1 MASLKVRLAK
11 SALPLRPR
19 FAPAATR
26 RYATGSEPPDRPAKP
41 PMVERRRAEPARPE
55 PSFAGQVQGSIQ
67 ARLRREREQREQY
80 ERWRELKDPSRNW
93 MVTFFFVSG
102 LGIAYYLGTFWPRE
116 RDPSSTLP
124 LSKARGPRHNTK
136 LENMQAAWYDFI
148 EIVGKDNVS
157 TLDDDVERHRT
168 SSWSSHQPQPDEKP
182 FCVVYPAST
191 DEVSRLLKVCHKRRI
206 PVVGYSGGTSLEG
219 HYVQTRK
226 GISID
231 FGRMD
236 KVLALHK
243 EDMDVV
249 VQPAVGWESLN
260 DLLADDG
267 LFFPPDPGRG
277 AMIGGMVGTGCS
289 GTNAFRYGTI
299 REWVLSLT
307 VVLADG
313 TVIKTRQR
321 PRKSSAG
328 YDLTKLFIGSEGTL
342 GLVTEAVL
350 KVTVK
355 PQATSVAV
363 CSFPSVHQAAACA
376 ASVVANGVPVAAVE
390 ILDDNQMR
398 FTNAAGT
405 TSRTWAEAP
414 TLFFKFSGTAMGVKE
429 QAAQVQALARKA
441 GALTFEAARNQDEQ
455 EELWSARRS
464 ALWSTMAAGRE
475 SDKVW
480 TGDVAVPMTYLPE
493 IIEKTKEDLKS
504 SGMTAGIVGHV
515 GDGNFHS
522 RILPCRL
529 PLFSKTDAA
538 SALVCLL
545 YSDAQR
551 SKAEK
556 VVHRM
561 VKRAIEMEGTVTG
574 EHGVGLVK
582 RDYLPHELGE
592 TTVDAMRQIKLAL
605 DPLCLLN
612 CDKVVRVEKPKSG
625 LGASLHDV
633 LTRLKAEPQRFPKL
647 EVVYSPEQPVTEMV
661 CVVLP
666 QNGVRLRFDGPEQR
680 LRLIEVTDFTKNH
693 ITFKDR
699 DLLKPAAAAAAAVAA
714 AANGGG
720 SRSPPLGTQ
729 AVGPTFRHIYHRV
742 LGPTYAGEFI
752 PPGPGGGDGIY
763 VLSYPG
769 VAFNFALAEAAYS
782 PDKDVV
788 TLLAAASSQAATSM
802 AVFSGDSWAEAR
814 PTLWTAPLPSVRL
827 PSSVVGGGARSRDS
841 YPDEVSLVR
850 LRGSGGSIDMVRKW
864 NGSGPVF
871 RLQLGETTPQD
882 LVMALGPPSAI
893 YRKNDQKM
901 VIHTMRAAADGARGG
916 RSKAANAANA
926 DAGRPD
932 DLTDTDQSSMNTGSD
947 ESDGEATG
955 DGDDGE
961 HDQGGGGSSGECFYN
976 YFYLGFDVL
985 LSRPT
990 AGRSSSTGSNGIKN
1004 QHPDRLVATKL
1015 VLHGNIPGCYEFN
1028 RHRRCRWELR
1038 PDGPD
1043 SDDTAETT
1051 TAAAAAPL
1059 ADSETEFKVIE
1070 ERLARRCDGGGGAAT
1085 RQRGMVLNRGW
1096 GDSPGS
1102 SCEFLGGWEESGGG
1116 RRAEVAGGD
1125 STTTLYGFPGL
1136 VFEVLRNGYVNTV
1149 TCDRLAAL
1157 ASRRTTRPDREAAA
1171 GGRAAAPSS
1180 MRSAATVRGRTWGAA
1195 TAARTAAAVRSSA
1208 AASGIGRAPSAA
1220 EARRKERESSTDA
1233 VGGEGSN
1240 INVVVRC
1247 RGRSEREVRE
1257 GSPVVLRTDGVKGK
1271 VVELSTGAHALSNK
1285 TYSFDRV
1292 FSAAADQNMVFDDV
1306 VKPIL
1311 DDMLA
1316 GYNCTIFAYGQTGTG
1331 KTYTMSGDMEETTL
1345 GMVSEEAGIIP
1356 RALQHL
1362 FNRLEL
1368 GAGESCVKC
1377 SFIELYNEELRDLL
1391 AAEETR
1397 LKMFD
1402 DAARKTT
1409 VIQGMEERHIADAA
1423 QGLRV
1428 LRQGSVRRQV
1438 AATKCNDLSSR
1449 GHTVFTVTAY
1459 VKRGSDANGN
1469 NGGGGDDD
1477 VVAAGKLNLVDLA
1490 GSENIQRS
1498 GAEKLRAAEA
1508 GLINKSLLTLGRVI
1522 NALVDGGAH
1531 IPYRESKLTRLLQD
1545 SLGGRTKTCIIA
1557 TVSPARSNLEE
1568 TMSTLDYAFR
1578 AKNIRNR
1585 PQLNAPL
1592 NKKMLLRDFAVE
1604 IERLKAD
1611 LIATRQRNGVYLAVD
1626 AYDDMTAQSES
1637 RRIVVDEQAAKI
1649 ETLESNL
1656 RNKVQDLFS
1665 MTSAFMG
1672 LRRDHDATRL
1682 QLDDARGLLERAD
1695 IVLAATRASLAKETQ
1710 RRRAHAETEER
1721 LAAVGGELVDTL
1733 RRTVDD
1739 VDGLHAK
1746 NRRRSDL
1753 QALNRVAWA
1762 DGQARVADVTLA
1774 VERRLAEFRDAHLR
1788 HVTAIGDRLD
1798 GFVEAQLSGLDDARA
1813 LLDGHVVALEDA
1825 RRGERDQRLRA
1836 GDEADALLD
1845 AVADVRDSLKTHL
1858 AESLRAVSRAAEAI
1872 SADVLH
1878 DMTAFHAS
1886 VSSASFAWVNAC
1898 FAKSRMN
1905 QLHDSYS
1912 SLGKDF
1918 KSIFDDLVR
1927 HMTAQRSEAE
1937 SLRRQLQ
1944 ATAAAAALQNASA
1957 AARIQEAL
1965 DEERRQAAD
1974 DRQKLTAQVATLVAA
1989 QAESHEAR
1997 LTERASLLHRAVTDC
2012 GASLEA
2018 AAAQHGR
2025 GMDAWDER
2033 EGRLLDEVRRSRDQL
2048 KAKLKDDWA
2057 TAGEQ
2062 SATMQAVAR
2071 SVHAQTARVVDK
2083 QVDGLDEQM
2092 EMLDRLVARARADK
2106 VARHDEEAQTERAR
2120 AQTVDQSL
2128 GGLATQLT
2136 TVTDRVRELGDEVD
2150 AAALADELG
2159 PLDDHVR
2166 GPLERL
2172 RLGFSTSALREYQPT
2187 GQTPRKVVYTFP
2199 TTLPRT
2205 ELVEEEEEEEEDKG
2219 KGEGEDVVVEADEQQ
2234 QDDDNDKND
2243 NDEAVHRRRQQQPP
2257 PPPPRAPPAAH
2268 SPRGERQRRRA
2279 LSLALDHG
2287 RYHHGVVCCRL
2298 GPRRRPVAQEA
2309 DALVCSI

>member
-1 MASLKVRLAK
+1 MASLKVRLTK
-11 SALPLRPR
+11 TALPVRPR
-19 FAPAATR
+19 LAPAATR
-26 RYATGSEPPDRPAKP
+26 LYATGSEPPDRTAKP

-67 ARLRREREQREQY
+67 ARLRREKEQREQY

-93 MVTFFFVSG
+93 TVTFFFVSG
-102 LGIAYYLGTFWPRE
+102 LSIAYYLGTFWPRE
-116 RDPSSTLP
+116 PDASSTLP

-157 TLDDDVERHRT
+157 TLEDDVERHRT

-191 DEVSRLLKVCHKRRI
+191 DEVCHKRRI

-236 KVLALHK
+236 KVLAVHK
-243 EDMDVV
+243 GDMDVV
-249 VQPAVGWESLN
+249 VQPAVGWETLN

-363 CSFPSVHQAAACA
+363 CSFPSIHQAAACA
-376 ASVVANGVPVAAVE
+376 ASVVADGVPVAAVE

-414 TLFFKFSGTAMGVKE
+414 TLFFKFSGTAVAVKE

-480 TGDVAVPMTYLPE
+480 TGDVAVPMTYLPK

-504 SGMTAGIVGHV
+504 SGLTAGIVGHV
-515 GDGNFHS
+515 GDGNFH
-522 RILPCRL
+522 I
-529 PLFSKTDAA
+529 
-538 SALVCLL
+538 CLL

-551 SKAEK
+551 NKAEK

-612 CDKVVRVEKPKSG
+612 CDKVVR

-647 EVVYSPEQPVTEMV
+647 EVVYSPEQPVTETV

-699 DLLKPAAAAAAAVAA
+699 DLLKPAAAAAAAAA
-714 AANGGG
+714 AANGGDP
-720 SRSPPLGTQ
+720 RSPPSGAQ

-814 PTLWTAPLPSVRL
+814 PTLWTSPLPSVRL

-850 LRGSGGSIDMVRKW
+850 LRGSGGRIDMVRKW

-916 RSKAANAANA
+916 RSKAAHAAKA

-932 DLTDTDQSSMNTGSD
+932 ELTDTDQSSMNTGSD

-961 HDQGGGGSSGECFYN
+961 HDQGGGGSSSGECFYN

-985 LSRPT
+985 LSTPT
-990 AGRSSSTGSNGIKN
+990 TTTTSRGSTGNNGIKN

-1038 PDGPD
+1038 PDGPE
-1043 SDDTAETT
+1043 SDDAAETT
-1051 TAAAAAPL
+1051 ATTTTAPL

-1070 ERLARRCDGGGGAAT
+1070 ERLARRFDRGGGNGGATA

-1116 RRAEVAGGD
+1116 KRAEVAGGD

-1136 VFEVLRNGYVNTV
+1136 VFEVLRNGRFRFRGAGFPTN
-1149 TCDRLAAL
+1149 D
-1157 ASRRTTRPDREAAA
+1157 ASRPRGGWGPGSGSEHEVRIGGPREDWSGSDSSGSDSDGSVI
-1171 GGRAAAPSS
+1171 GGDDVGYGTS
-1180 MRSAATVRGRTWGAA
+1180 T
-1195 TAARTAAAVRSSA
+1195 
-1208 AASGIGRAPSAA
+1208 
-1220 EARRKERESSTDA
+1220 RKEREPSTDA

-1271 VVELSTGAHALSNK
+1271 VVELSTGAAHALSNK

-1362 FNRLEL
+1362 FNKLEL

-1428 LRQGSVRRQV
+1428 LRQGS
-1438 AATKCNDLSSR
+1438 
-1449 GHTVFTVTAY
+1449 
-1459 VKRGSDANGN
+1459 
-1469 NGGGGDDD
+1469 
-1477 VVAAGKLNLVDLA
+1477 
-1490 GSENIQRS
+1490 
-1498 GAEKLRAAEA
+1498 A

-1762 DGQARVADVTLA
+1762 EGQARVADVTQA

-1788 HVTAIGDRLD
+1788 HVAAMGDRLE
-1798 GFVEAQLSGLDDARA
+1798 GFVEAQLGGLEDARA
-1813 LLDGHVVALEDA
+1813 LLDGHVVALEEA
-1825 RRGERDQRLRA
+1825 RRAGRDQRLRA
-1836 GDEADALLD
+1836 SDEEEALLD
-1845 AVADVRDSLKTHL
+1845 AVADVRDSLKAHL

-1872 SADVLH
+1872 SADVLN

-1886 VSSASFAWVNAC
+1886 
-1898 FAKSRMN
+1898 
-1905 QLHDSYS
+1905 LHDSYS

-1965 DEERRQAAD
+1965 EEERRQAAD
-1974 DRQKLTAQVATLVAA
+1974 DRQKLTAQVAALITA
-1989 QAESHEAR
+1989 QAESHESRMAD
-1997 LTERASLLHRAVTDC
+1997 RASLLHRAVTDC

-2033 EGRLLDEVRRSRDQL
+2033 EGRLLDEVRRSRDLL

-2057 TAGEQ
+2057 AAGEQ
-2062 SATMQAVAR
+2062 SAAMQGVAR
-2071 SVHAQTARVVDK
+2071 SVHAQTARVVDD

-2092 EMLDRLVARARADK
+2092 EMLDRLVSRARAEK
-2106 VARHDEEAQTERAR
+2106 GARDEDVSQAEMKHS
-2120 AQTVDQSL
+2120 QTVDESL
-2128 GGLATQLT
+2128 SHLRNQLT
-2136 TVTDRVRELGDEVD
+2136 TVEDGVKTLGEEVD
-2150 AAALADELG
+2150 AATLAEE
-2159 PLDDHVR
+2159 V
-2166 GPLERL
+2166 GPLEAEAEEPLRRL
-2172 RLGFSTSALREYQPT
+2172 RMGFARSALREYLPT
-2187 GQTPRKVVYTFP
+2187 GETPRKVVYTFP

-2205 ELVEEEEEEEEDKG
+2205 EIGGEEEEERDGEGDVGVEEEEE
-2219 KGEGEDVVVEADEQQ
+2219 
-2234 QDDDNDKND
+2234 QDDDDDDDDDNHDNDKMD
-2243 NDEAVHRRRQQQPP
+2243 DKIDIDRVSSSLTRPATPPMPP
-2257 PPPPRAPPAAH
+2257 PPPPPPQPH
-2268 SPRGERQRRRA
+2268 PQPQPQPPTRRPSIVVASNSLLLLPPELRPP
-2279 LSLALDHG
+2279 LSLREVNANVSAPSPSPTTSTTASSSSSSSSSSTAAASSAPSLKRPTRSSARNRILLDG
-2287 RYHHGVVCCRL
+2287 RENMPPLAVDDVDDAVT
-2298 GPRRRPVAQEA
+2298 GPRRKSPR
-2309 DALVCSI
+2309 LN